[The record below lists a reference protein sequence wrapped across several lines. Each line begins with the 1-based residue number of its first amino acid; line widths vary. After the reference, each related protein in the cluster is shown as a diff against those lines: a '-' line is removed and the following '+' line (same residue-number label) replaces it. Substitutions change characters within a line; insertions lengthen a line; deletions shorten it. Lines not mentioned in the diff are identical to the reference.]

1 MTGQEATRDIFAS
14 VMVTSRQADEV
25 LAKITL
31 YSCSN
36 NAIIS
41 AINAMTEKEA
51 LPKSYEAKAIETT
64 IYEGWEDAGAFLP
77 KKRKGGKKDPFVI
90 SLPPPN
96 ATGTLHLG
104 HATMLAIQDIMVR
117 YHRLCGDETLWV
129 PGTDHAAIA
138 TQNVVEKKIWKEEG
152 KTRHDVGRDNLLHRI
167 DEFVA
172 SSRETIRL
180 QFRRMG
186 ASLDWSR
193 ERFTLDETLNRCVRL
208 VFKMMHDDGLIYRG
222 NRIVN
227 WCTRCQ
233 TTLADD
239 EVEYKEEKAPFYHF
253 KFGPFSIGTVRPETK
268 LGDKYVVVHPDDE
281 RFTKY
286 HGLKQMI
293 PWISGDV
300 EMQVLPDE
308 SADPEMGSGAMTITP
323 QHSFADFET
332 AEKHGLEIKENIIG
346 LDGKLT
352 AAAGEFAGL
361 PVKEARKKFVKIL
374 EAKGLIEKIDE
385 DYVHNLSV
393 CYRCGTPIE
402 PLISKQWFVAVNK
415 PVARLNGKTLR
426 ERAEE
431 VVKNGDITILPEN
444 FSKIYRHWMANLH
457 DWCISRQIWYGH
469 RIPVWYRGQ
478 VKIQKL
484 KVKTATSKIITK
496 NDLEMYVGVT
506 APEGEGW
513 EQDPDTLDTWFSSSM
528 WTFST
533 LLNASEEAPTLN
545 DWLAKSDDF
554 KRYHPTSVLETG
566 YDILNFWVARMIL
579 MTTYAVGQIPFH
591 TVYLHGL
598 VRDKEGRK
606 MSKSLGNGIDPVAMI
621 EKYGADAVRLSL
633 VIGTTPGNDI
643 RLFEEKIAT
652 YRNFVNKL
660 WNISRYIL
668 MTTEVT
674 KETPKATTAADLWL
688 LRTFD
693 ELKISV
699 DEHIANYRFSSAGE
713 ELYEFTW
720 HELADWYVEIAKIE
734 GGKDAI
740 LRSILKELLALW
752 HPFTP
757 FVTEHIWRHLGERE
771 LLITNAWPNIPT
783 KKHLETPHTET
794 QEAVETM
801 SSLQWIIKTIRDHKQ
816 KFGNDTVYTIA
827 TNEFSR
833 FQEQNEI
840 IQRLT
845 RTNVNYADS
854 APSDSVVVNSLGSI
868 TIFCLGNVTLDKEK
882 IEKEREE
889 TETQIRQIETRL
901 NDKEFRAKAPQAIIL
916 KEETRLAKAKERLDK
931 LTQ

>member
-1 MTGQEATRDIFAS
+1 
-14 VMVTSRQADEV
+14 
-25 LAKITL
+25 
-31 YSCSN
+31 
-36 NAIIS
+36 
-41 AINAMTEKEA
+41 
-51 LPKSYEAKAIETT
+51 
-64 IYEGWEDAGAFLP
+64 
-77 KKRKGGKKDPFVI
+77 
-90 SLPPPN
+90 
-96 ATGTLHLG
+96 
-104 HATMLAIQDIMVR
+104 
-117 YHRLCGDETLWV
+117 
-129 PGTDHAAIA
+129 
-138 TQNVVEKKIWKEEG
+138 
-152 KTRHDVGRDNLLHRI
+152 
-167 DEFVA
+167 
-172 SSRETIRL
+172 
-180 QFRRMG
+180 
-186 ASLDWSR
+186 
-193 ERFTLDETLNRCVRL
+193 
-208 VFKMMHDDGLIYRG
+208 
-222 NRIVN
+222 
-227 WCTRCQ
+227 
-233 TTLADD
+233 
-239 EVEYKEEKAPFYHF
+239 
-253 KFGPFSIGTVRPETK
+253 
-268 LGDKYVVVHPDDE
+268 
-281 RFTKY
+281 
-286 HGLKQMI
+286 
-293 PWISGDV
+293 
-300 EMQVLPDE
+300 
-308 SADPEMGSGAMTITP
+308 
-323 QHSFADFET
+323 
-332 AEKHGLEIKENIIG
+332 
-346 LDGKLT
+346 
-352 AAAGEFAGL
+352 
-361 PVKEARKKFVKIL
+361 
-374 EAKGLIEKIDE
+374 
-385 DYVHNLSV
+385 
-393 CYRCGTPIE
+393 
-402 PLISKQWFVAVNK
+402 
-415 PVARLNGKTLR
+415 
-426 ERAEE
+426 
-431 VVKNGDITILPEN
+431 
-444 FSKIYRHWMANLH
+444 
-457 DWCISRQIWYGH
+457 
-469 RIPVWYRGQ
+469 
-478 VKIQKL
+478 
-484 KVKTATSKIITK
+484 
-496 NDLEMYVGVT
+496 
-506 APEGEGW
+506 
-513 EQDPDTLDTWFSSSM
+513 
-528 WTFST
+528 
-533 LLNASEEAPTLN
+533 
-545 DWLAKSDDF
+545 
-554 KRYHPTSVLETG
+554 
-566 YDILNFWVARMIL
+566 MIL